1 MSQILVSA
9 KKAGFPAVL
18 AGQDIRARRNL
29 KDLSFLYLSILSVF
43 VIACVALAFVWSRMT
58 VVNLGY
64 ETSRAN
70 SARSGLIE
78 KNKRLKLEFMKL
90 KSPER
95 IEKIASGEL
104 GLVHPTGEQIISV
117 K

>member
-1 MSQILVSA
+1 MQQTLTNV
-9 KKAGFPAVL
+9 KKAGFNAVL
-18 AGQDIRARRNL
+18 VGQDVRMRRNL
-29 KDLSFLYLSILSVF
+29 RDMSFLYLSVLAIFAL
-43 VIACVALAFVWSRMT
+43 ACVALAFVWSRMT

-64 ETSRAN
+64 EISRAN
-70 SARSGLIE
+70 SARAGLIE
-78 KNKRLKLEFMKL
+78 QNKRLRVEFMKL

-104 GLVHPTGEQIISV
+104 GLIHPAGEQIISV